1 MALWDK
7 VAGEWGMRTE
17 PEVATSLDP
26 NDGLVDTGRTTS
38 DGEKIFRGERTGTYH
53 LGLGR
58 IMTLNEVQMYF

>member
-26 NDGLVDTGRTTS
+26 NDGLVDTGITTS
-38 DGEKIFRGERTGTYH
+38 DGQ
-53 LGLGR
+53 R
-58 IMTLNEVQMYF
+58 IYAGATPRNISSRRKRKNNDFK